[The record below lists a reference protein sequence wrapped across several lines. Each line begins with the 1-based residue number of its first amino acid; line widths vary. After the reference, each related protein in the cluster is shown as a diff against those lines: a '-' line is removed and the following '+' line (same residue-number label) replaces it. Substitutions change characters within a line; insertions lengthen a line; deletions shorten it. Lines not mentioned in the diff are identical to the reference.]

1 VYSKQVMVLFHGS
14 RHAGTAEGETHPG
27 AGGEPG
33 RGPHIVLS
41 LRVEDGVVRD
51 ARYQT
56 YGCPVAIACSE
67 AACLWSKGRPLEAL
81 RAVTPA
87 EVTEWVGG
95 VPEGKEH
102 CPQLA
107 ARALNRAAGT

>member
-1 VYSKQVMVLFHGS
+1 MYSQQIMALFHGA
-14 RHAGTAEGETHPG
+14 RHAGTAEGETHRG

-33 RGPHIVLS
+33 RGPHIALS
-41 LRVEDGVVRD
+41 LRVEAGVVRD

-81 RAVTPA
+81 RAVTA
-87 EVTEWVGG
+87 AAVTDWLGG

-102 CPQLA
+102 VPPLA
-107 ARALNRAAGT
+107 ARALNRAAEA